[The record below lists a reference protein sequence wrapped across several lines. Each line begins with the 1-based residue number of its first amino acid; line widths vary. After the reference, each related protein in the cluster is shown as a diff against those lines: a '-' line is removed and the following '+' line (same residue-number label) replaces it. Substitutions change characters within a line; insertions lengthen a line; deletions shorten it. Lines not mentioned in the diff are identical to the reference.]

1 MRQLKA
7 LPLLILLSAFIT
19 TLPAQ
24 GKKENHY
31 TFLLTGA
38 SFASLNNGWLEVGC
52 ELTGATPLNRAIGGA
67 LY

>member
-1 MRQLKA
+1 MRRLKV
-7 LPLLILLSAFIT
+7 LPLLILLLTFTT

-24 GKKENHY
+24 ENKENRY